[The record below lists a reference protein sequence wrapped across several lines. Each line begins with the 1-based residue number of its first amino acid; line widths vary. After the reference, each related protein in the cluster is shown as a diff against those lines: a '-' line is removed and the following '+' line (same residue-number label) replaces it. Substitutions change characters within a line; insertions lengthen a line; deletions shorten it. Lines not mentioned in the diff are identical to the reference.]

1 MKEMKDPIINYAS
14 AEDIDFST
22 NYIPDINEDDNIVEM
37 QEEILS
43 DSDGTY
49 SYGEVAK
56 MLDIDTN
63 NLRYYVD
70 QYIEFINPKRS
81 SSSKRGKYRFT
92 NESIDVLKTIFK
104 CRENNLKKDEIIEV
118 LKGESPPPLLGN
130 EDLLKH
136 LRNFAEI
143 FASSYSQKTL
153 AALIEQL
160 NLQSTHIEQLKLQSN
175 DEVNKLT
182 VENERLSK
190 QLIERNN
197 YIEELISLQRAEQAK
212 LFEQQNEILS
222 DIRTKFKE
230 DPQEEKPTSLWGRF
244 FNKK

>member
-1 MKEMKDPIINYAS
+1 MKEIKDQIINYAS
-14 AEDIDFST
+14 YTEENDL
-22 NYIPDINEDDNIVEM
+22 EDDNIVEM

-56 MLDIDTN
+56 MLDVDPN

-92 NESIDVLKTIFK
+92 NESIDVLKIIFK
-104 CRENNLKKDEIIEV
+104 CRENNLKKDEIIGV

-136 LRNFAEI
+136 MRNFAEI
-143 FASSYSQKTL
+143 FATSFSQKTI
-153 AALIEQL
+153 AAFIEEL
-160 NLQSTHIEQLKLQSN
+160 KIQSSLIEQLKLESN
-175 DEVNKLT
+175 EEVNKLT

-190 QLIERNN
+190 QLIEREK
-197 YIEELISLQRAEQAK
+197 YFEDLISLQRAEQAE
-212 LFEQQNEILS
+212 LFKQQNEILS

-230 DPQEEKPTSLWGRF
+230 DSQEEKPTSLWGRF

>member
-1 MKEMKDPIINYAS
+1 MKEIKDQIINYNS
-14 AEDIDFST
+14 TEDIDPFT
-22 NYIPDINEDDNIVEM
+22 NHIPDLNEDDNYVEM

-43 DSDGTY
+43 DSDGTF

-81 SSSKRGKYRFT
+81 SSAKRGKYRFT

-136 LRNFAEI
+136 MRNFAEI
-143 FASSYSQKTL
+143 FASTYSQKTL
-153 AALIEQL
+153 AAFA
-160 NLQSTHIEQLKLQSN
+160 EQLKLQSN

-182 VENERLSK
+182 VENDRLSK
-190 QLIERNN
+190 QLIERDK
-197 YIEELISLQRAEQAK
+197 YIEDLISLQRTEQAK
-212 LFEQQNEILS
+212 LFEHQNEILS
-222 DIRTKFKE
+222 DIRTKFDE
-230 DPQEEKPTSLWGRF
+230 DSKEEKPTSLWGRF